1 MSLLKF
7 KNTVIGFSRKAVLE
21 DIDGALDAGSF
32 ALEGVNG
39 SGKTTTINTVA
50 GILKPLAG
58 SIEINGFNLNSDTMN
73 AKLAM
78 SYMPDEASVYPFMTG
93 KDLLSMIGYFKSC
106 EIDSETVDMIEALNI
121 TQYLEARFDM
131 MSLGTQRKF
140 SFVGALLGK
149 PKVLLLDEPMNGLD
163 KASVDLM
170 SEYLRAIATKSVV
183 IFTSHQDKL
192 KDDLGARVLQIS
204 DKMLLGL

>member
-1 MSLLKF
+1 MSMLKF
-7 KNTVIGFSRKAVLE
+7 KNTVIGFARKPVLE
-21 DIDGALDAGSF
+21 DVDGELDAGSF

-39 SGKTTTINTVA
+39 SGKTTMINTVA

-58 SIEINGFNLNSDTMN
+58 SIEINGYNLNSDAIN

-106 EIDSETVDMIEALNI
+106 EIDSETFDMIEALNI
-121 TQYLEARFDM
+121 SHYLTSRFDM

-140 SFVGALLGK
+140 SFVAALLGK

-163 KASVDLM
+163 KASVEIM
-170 SEYLRAIATKSVV
+170 SGYLKAIATKSAVV
-183 IFTSHQDKL
+183 FSSHHDKL
-192 KDDLGARVLQIS
+192 KDDLEARVLKIS

>member
-7 KNTVIGFSRKAVLE
+7 KNTVIGFARNPILE
-21 DIDGALDAGSF
+21 DVDGELHAGSF

-50 GILKPLAG
+50 GIVKPLAG
-58 SIEINGFNLNSDTMN
+58 SIEINGFNLNTDAIN

-78 SYMPDEASVYPFMTG
+78 SYMPDEVSVYPFMTG
-93 KDLLSMIGYFKSC
+93 KDLLSMIGYFKNC
-106 EIDSETVDMIEALNI
+106 EIDSETVDMIEALDI
-121 TQYLEARFDM
+121 TQYLGVRFDM

-140 SFVGALLGK
+140 SFVAALLGK

-163 KASVDLM
+163 KASVEIM
-170 SEYLRAIATKSVV
+170 SEYLRMIATKSVV
-183 IFTSHQDKL
+183 VFSSHQDKL
-192 KDDLGARVLQIS
+192 KEDLGAKILQIS
-204 DKMLLGL
+204 DKKLLGL